1 MTTGATGQL
10 GLALPVQGEL
20 SGTWGDTVNN
30 GITQYTNIAIAA
42 TLTLTNDGAVTLAN
56 TTGDASASN
65 IVSSLTG
72 AGTVTAQFAIVRIT
86 GTLTTAKVVTA
97 PSYSKTYTVVN
108 AATGGIVTFKASGQ
122 TGVSIAVGESAFVY
136 YNGTDYVKVSST
148 VATGVTSF
156 TAGTTGF
163 TPSTA
168 TTGAVTLAG
177 TLATTNGG
185 TGLTSF
191 TSGGV
196 VYASSSSALA
206 TGSALTF
213 DGSGLTLGSN
223 SLIVKNAVGDGNGL
237 RIFQAASDVSSI
249 FNFYNGSLAF
259 GVNNTERMR
268 LTSTGLAIGSTTAN
282 AKLNVNTT
290 TYTAVT
296 NSEQVLIEGTA
307 AWQQGLA
314 FSMWN
319 AGTYNSGY
327 ASGYIGVPNS
337 SSGLFISGGAAV
349 VNDTGGSS
357 WAKALNTTAASFMI
371 VGNGVTVFYGNTG
384 LTANTTYTPTER
396 ARITSTGGFVV
407 GTATDPGNGII
418 ADING
423 NVRKVPQSGSSKTS
437 SYTLATSD
445 IGEYILLGAS
455 GAIVIPDATFAAG
468 DVITIF
474 NNTASTATI
483 TCSITTAYIAGTFT
497 DKATMTLAA
506 AGVATV
512 LFITSTLCVVS
523 GNVT

>member
-56 TTGDASASN
+56 TTGDATASN

-72 AGTVTAQFAIVRIT
+72 AGTVTAQFAIVRVT

-206 TGSALTF
+206 TGSALSF
-213 DGSGLTLGSN
+213 DGSSLGIGTTSPQTKLQLVSATTDVRLQLSN
-223 SLIVKNAVGDGNGL
+223 SSSTDNTTTYGGSIQLFTTDLYINNNQTSGDI
-237 RIFQAASDVSSI
+237 IFRNSG
-249 FNFYNGSLAF
+249 F
-259 GVNNTERMR
+259 TERMR
-268 LTSTGLAIGSTTAN
+268 LTNAGNVGIGTSSPTQVLDVRASQGWITATSTT
-282 AKLNVNTT
+282 
-290 TYTAVT
+290 
-296 NSEQVLIEGTA
+296 GT
-307 AWQQGLA
+307 L
-314 FSMWN
+314 
-319 AGTYNSGY
+319 
-327 ASGYIGVPNS
+327 S
-337 SSGLFISGGAAV
+337 SLFKSS
-349 VNDTGGSS
+349 NTGGSS
-357 WAKALNTTAASFMI
+357 YFGRDSSTGGVLGSAAYA
-371 VGNGVTVFYGNTG
+371 TVVYGSGAYPMTFHTND
-384 LTANTTYTPTER
+384 TER
-396 ARITSTGGFVV
+396 ARISSAGGFSV
-407 GTATDPGNGII
+407 GTTSDPGAGLI
-418 ADING
+418 ADVNG

-437 SYTLATSD
+437 SYTLATTD